1 MYCLSVYEILNK
13 LYHDNK
19 KGYSE
24 KEIKQAEEKM
34 GIRFPK
40 KLRDYYLT
48 YGKLSINECLH
59 ELMEP
64 KDVFWAFPE
73 EEPVQESQKYLAF
86 WVENQGVWH
95 MGIRKDDLLLDSPPV
110 FINTDDGGFEE
121 WELIGKD
128 FDNFLLFMIWHL
140 MEYAFCYH
148 DMVYRC
154 NIQKYASLSKEEA
167 MIKIDAD
174 IRKMI
179 QENGLDVQKLLKHPK
194 KIVACWAEKT
204 DQMFFFQKSEGVFI
218 DACATLCDFYQEDR
232 EFE

>member
-1 MYCLSVYEILNK
+1 
-13 LYHDNK
+13 
-19 KGYSE
+19 
-24 KEIKQAEEKM
+24 
-34 GIRFPK
+34 
-40 KLRDYYLT
+40 
-48 YGKLSINECLH
+48 
-59 ELMEP
+59 
-64 KDVFWAFPE
+64 
-73 EEPVQESQKYLAF
+73 
-86 WVENQGVWH
+86 
-95 MGIRKDDLLLDSPPV
+95 
-110 FINTDDGGFEE
+110 
-121 WELIGKD
+121 
-128 FDNFLLFMIWHL
+128 

-194 KIVACWAEKT
+194 KIVACWDEKT